1 LIGRDPS
8 WPVPGDRLCPLFCTL
23 LAVWLPL
30 GLGCDRHQDDP
41 ALLRVLVEKAPA
53 SLDPRYGSDQASSRA
68 QALLYRGLVRT
79 GDDLSPTPDLAE
91 SVVFTD
97 PCRLHLRLKAGVRF
111 HDGTVLTAEDVFYT
125 LSSILEGSSYRKADL
140 AGVLAIDLSGPLDLD
155 LLLNRPDASLPSR
168 LTMGIVPAGL
178 EDAAALPIGTG
189 PYRFAAWRGPKSLE
203 LVRAGTCPDGAFERV
218 RIQAV
223 QDEMARLM
231 ALRKGSVDL
240 LVNDLSPELF
250 RSLARDRRYRAVTSQ
265 GSNYAYLM
273 LNCDSPRLRDT
284 RIRQAL
290 ALAINREEMRQKL
303 IMGLARE
310 ATGLLS
316 PESWA
321 YHRPGRLYRFDQRKA
336 RRLLR
341 EAGALPLHLTYKTS
355 ASLASRAKAAV
366 IQDYLRRVG
375 VDLTIESYEWATFY
389 DDIKKGNFE
398 LASLVW
404 VGITDPDALRIR
416 FHSKMVPPLGANRER
431 YQNPELDRLLDEAST
446 TFDRKARKAAYR
458 EAQEI
463 LARDLPYISLWYK
476 DNFALAK
483 RTIQGIR
490 LGPFA
495 GFRFIAD
502 LRRTTPGE

>member
-1 LIGRDPS
+1 MGVSLPFALACNQQRADP
-8 WPVPGDRLCPLFCTL
+8 G
-23 LAVWLPL
+23 
-30 GLGCDRHQDDP
+30 
-41 ALLRVLVEKAPA
+41 LLRILVEKAPA

-68 QALLYRGLVRT
+68 QALLYRGLVQI
-79 GDDLSPTPDLAE
+79 GGDLSPIPDLAE
-91 SVVFTD
+91 SVAFTD
-97 PCRLHLRLKAGVRF
+97 PCTVHLRLKPNVRF
-111 HDGTVLTAEDVFYT
+111 HDGSILDAEDVFYT
-125 LSSILEGSSYRKADL
+125 LSSILDGRSYRSADL
-140 AGVLAIDLSGPLDLD
+140 EGVLAIRINGPLDLD
-155 LLLNRPDASLPSR
+155 LDLKRPDASLVTR
-168 LTMGIVPAGL
+168 LTMGILPAGL
-178 EDAAALPIGTG
+178 EDAATRPIGTG
-189 PYRFAAWRGPKSLE
+189 PYRFAAWRGPKRLD

-223 QDEMARLM
+223 PDEMARLM
-231 ALRKGSVDL
+231 ALRKGDVDL
-240 LVNDLSPELF
+240 LVNDLAPELF
-250 RSLARDRRYRAVTSQ
+250 RSLARDRRYQAVVSH

-273 LNCDSPRLRDT
+273 LNCQSPRLRDV
-284 RIRQAL
+284 RVRQAI
-290 ALAINREEMRQKL
+290 ALAIDRKEMRRKL

-321 YHRPGRLYRFDQRKA
+321 YHRPQLTHPFDPEQA

-341 EAGALPLHLTYKTS
+341 EANALPLHLTYKTS

-375 VDLTIESYEWATFY
+375 VDLSIESYEWATFY

-404 VGITDPDALRIR
+404 VGITDPDALRVR
-416 FHSKMVPPLGANRER
+416 FHSKMAPPFGANRER
-431 YQNPELDRLLDEAST
+431 YRNKALDRLLVAADT
-446 TFDRKARKAAYR
+446 TSDRKTRKAAYR

-476 DNFALAK
+476 DNYALAK
-483 RTIQGIR
+483 RNIRGIQ

-495 GFRFIAD
+495 DFRFIAD
-502 LRRTTPGE
+502 LRRAP